1 MKLTLLTAAP
11 ARVTLEVAAP
21 APTLPICCSTSFS
34 LALSPALPGVGKVM
48 VMVPSGNVPA
58 AKL

>member
-11 ARVTLEVAAP
+11 AKVTLDVAAP
-21 APTLPICCSTSFS
+21 APTLPICCKTSFS
-34 LALSPALPGVGKVM
+34 VALSPALPGFGRVTVI
-48 VMVPSGNVPA
+48 VPSGSVPA